1 MPRRAEHYGSEQ
13 YLEEMDKI
21 LGTLNDLRQCMGRD
35 ERKERYTVSRAMDSI
50 RHLRHKARRHGL
62 RVGLIDENEGTNDT

>member
-1 MPRRAEHYGSEQ
+1 VPRRPDHYGSIK

-21 LGTLNDLRQCMGRD
+21 LRDLDELRHCMGRD

-50 RHLRHKARRHGL
+50 RHLRGKARRHGVRL
-62 RVGLIDENEGTNDT
+62 GLIAEEDT

>member
-1 MPRRAEHYGSEQ
+1 MPRRPEHYGSEQ

-21 LGTLNDLRQCMGRD
+21 LKDLDELRHCMGRD

-50 RHLRHKARRHGL
+50 RHLRVKARRHGVRL
-62 RVGLIDENEGTNDT
+62 GLIAEEDV

>member
-1 MPRRAEHYGSEQ
+1 MPSRPEHYGTEQ

-21 LGTLNDLRQCMGRD
+21 LSDLDELRGCMGRD

-50 RHLRHKARRHGL
+50 RHLRGKAKRHGL
-62 RVGLIDENEGTNDT
+62 RIGLIAEDDT

>member
-1 MPRRAEHYGSEQ
+1 MPRRPEHYGSEQ

-21 LGTLNDLRQCMGRD
+21 LRDLDELRGCMGRD

-50 RHLRHKARRHGL
+50 RHLRGKAKRHGL
-62 RVGLIDENEGTNDT
+62 KVGLIAEEEHDDK

>member
-1 MPRRAEHYGSEQ
+1 MARRPEHYGSEQ

-50 RHLRHKARRHGL
+50 RHLRGKAKRHGL
-62 RVGLIDENEGTNDT
+62 RLGFIIEDDI

>member
-1 MPRRAEHYGSEQ
+1 VPRRPDHYGSFK

-21 LGTLNDLRQCMGRD
+21 LRDLDELRHCMGRD

-50 RHLRHKARRHGL
+50 RHLRGKARRHGVRL
-62 RVGLIDENEGTNDT
+62 GLIAEEDV

>member
-1 MPRRAEHYGSEQ
+1 MSRRPEHYGSEQ

-21 LGTLNDLRQCMGRD
+21 LGTLNDLRLCMGRD

-50 RHLRHKARRHGL
+50 RHLRGKARRHGVRL
-62 RVGLIDENEGTNDT
+62 GLIAEEDE

>member
-1 MPRRAEHYGSEQ
+1 
-13 YLEEMDKI
+13 MDKI

-50 RHLRHKARRHGL
+50 RHLRGKAKRHGVRL
-62 RVGLIDENEGTNDT
+62 GLIAEEDE

>member
-1 MPRRAEHYGSEQ
+1 MSRRPDHYGSEQ

-21 LGTLNDLRQCMGRD
+21 LGTLNDLRLCMGRD

-50 RHLRHKARRHGL
+50 RHLRGKARRHGVRL
-62 RVGLIDENEGTNDT
+62 GLIAEEDE

>member
-1 MPRRAEHYGSEQ
+1 MPRRPEHYGSIQ

-21 LGTLNDLRQCMGRD
+21 LRTLDELRHCMGRD

-50 RHLRHKARRHGL
+50 RHLRVKAKRHGVRL
-62 RVGLIDENEGTNDT
+62 GLIAEEDV